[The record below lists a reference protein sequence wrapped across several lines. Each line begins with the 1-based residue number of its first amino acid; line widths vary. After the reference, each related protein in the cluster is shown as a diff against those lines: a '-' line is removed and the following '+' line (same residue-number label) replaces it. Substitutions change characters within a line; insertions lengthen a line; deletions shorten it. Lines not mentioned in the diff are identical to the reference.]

1 MSIDGI
7 LVILWYAATPWL
19 WLIATLTCAL
29 VLSLWLGRHRH
40 GRPYFGL
47 WPLSALVG
55 VLAMLL
61 APVLTQ
67 SQLSYVATWPDQLLL
82 VVIGITATL
91 YTWLLCKNWL
101 RQAN

>member
-7 LVILWYAATPWL
+7 LMIAWYAAQPWL
-19 WLIATLTCAL
+19 WLIAVLCIAL

-40 GRPYFGL
+40 GPTYFGL
-47 WPLSALVG
+47 WPLSVMVG

-61 APVLTQ
+61 APALTN
-67 SQLSYVATWPDQLLL
+67 SQLRYVATWPDLLL
-82 VVIGITATL
+82 LAVIGISAML

-101 RQAN
+101 RQGN